1 MATQI
6 GELAVK
12 LKIVGVGGKRRL
24 RILAFIATLLRIK
37 LDVKEDV

>member
-1 MATQI
+1 MAQI
-6 GELAVK
+6 GELTVK

-24 RILAFIATLLRIK
+24 RFLAIVANLLGIK